1 MPITKRRLL
10 PVALLALAAV
20 AGPDRAAQAQGKDLT
35 MGNVNPPKHG
45 TSQAAQ
51 QFVDKL
57 AELSGGK
64 IKVAHHHS
72 GALGGER
79 EVAQQI
85 QLGAVDFGPI
95 TTAPLSTLVPEM
107 SVFQLPY
114 IFRDYDHV
122 FKALDGSDTLTKYYD
137 AVLDKKGLKLV
148 GFIAAGYRGIYGHGA
163 INSLA
168 DVKGKKVRV
177 QEDKILVA
185 TFKALGMISTPIA
198 FPEVAT
204 ALQTKVIDF
213 AEGGVNTFYHNKF
226 YDIVK
231 YVADVRH
238 THQAVALIMSK
249 AAWPKQDAAGQKA
262 IMDAWAHARAFNRK
276 FILDEDKSIQ
286 DQVRGQGR
294 DHHQAR
300 RHAVPAGDAER
311 LRGVLRHAGRQGRQE
326 DGRLHP
332 EPSSSAHGRA
342 HPSERPGGRG
352 APRARSWA
360 PPLRRARPSSAA
372 LILAVMAGAVFL
384 QVVLRYL
391 GLTGIDGLE
400 EVPRYL
406 FVWLVMIGAAA
417 AMQRGE
423 HTVLDYF
430 VNLLGPARARRS
442 CSC

>member
-1 MPITKRRLL
+1 MSSRLL
-10 PVALLALAAV
+10 RPIGACLAVLVAASLATV
-20 AGPDRAAQAQGKDLT
+20 GRVGAQDKDLT
-35 MGNVNPPKHG
+35 LGNVSPPKHG

-51 QFVDKL
+51 HFIDKL
-57 AELSGGK
+57 AETSGGK
-64 IKVAHHHS
+64 IKVVHHHS

-122 FKALDGSDTLTKYYD
+122 FKALDGSDTIVKYYEE
-137 AVLDKKGLKLV
+137 VLDKKGFKLI
-148 GFIAAGYRGIYGHGA
+148 GFIAAGYRGIYGHNP
-163 INSLA
+163 INSIA

-231 YVADVRH
+231 NVADVRH

-249 AAWPKQDAAGQKA
+249 AAWQKQDAAGQKVIA
-262 IMDAWAHARAFNRK
+262 DAWEQARQFNRK
-276 FILDEDKSIQ
+276 FILDEDKTIQ
-286 DQVRGQGR
+286 DQVREKGVTITKPDATPFR
-294 DHHQAR
+294 QATQSVYEEFY
-300 RHAVPAGDAER
+300 ATPAGKDAR
-311 LRGVLRHAGRQGRQE
+311 KIV
-326 DGRLHP
+326 DF
-332 EPSSSAHGRA
+332 
-342 HPSERPGGRG
+342 
-352 APRARSWA
+352 
-360 PPLRRARPSSAA
+360 
-372 LILAVMAGAVFL
+372 ILAVK
-384 QVVLRYL
+384 
-391 GLTGIDGLE
+391 
-400 EVPRYL
+400 
-406 FVWLVMIGAAA
+406 
-417 AMQRGE
+417 
-423 HTVLDYF
+423 
-430 VNLLGPARARRS
+430 
-442 CSC
+442 

>member
-1 MPITKRRLL
+1 MMSARVRRL
-10 PVALLALAAV
+10 VGAGLAVLAHFATGST
-20 AGPDRAAQAQGKDLT
+20 AWAQATDLS

-57 AELSGGK
+57 ADLTGGK
-64 IKVAHHHS
+64 IKVVHHHS

-114 IFRDYDHV
+114 IFRDYEHV
-122 FKALDGSDTLTKYYD
+122 FNALDGSDTVVKYYD
-137 AVLDKKGLKLV
+137 DVLDRKGFKLI
-148 GFIAAGYRGIYGHGA
+148 GFIAAGYRGIYGHA
-163 INSLA
+163 PIHSLA

-185 TFKALGMISTPIA
+185 AFKSLGMISTPIA
-198 FPEVAT
+198 FPELAT

-238 THQAVALIMSK
+238 THQAVALVMSK
-249 AAWPKQDAAGQKA
+249 GSWAKQDAAGQKA

-286 DQVRGQGR
+286 DDLRAKGVTITKPDATPFR
-294 DHHQAR
+294 QATQSVYEEFY
-300 RHAVPAGDAER
+300 ATPAGKDAR
-311 LRGVLRHAGRQGRQE
+311 KIV
-326 DGRLHP
+326 DY
-332 EPSSSAHGRA
+332 
-342 HPSERPGGRG
+342 
-352 APRARSWA
+352 
-360 PPLRRARPSSAA
+360 
-372 LILAVMAGAVFL
+372 IL
-384 QVVLRYL
+384 
-391 GLTGIDGLE
+391 GIK
-400 EVPRYL
+400 
-406 FVWLVMIGAAA
+406 
-417 AMQRGE
+417 
-423 HTVLDYF
+423 
-430 VNLLGPARARRS
+430 
-442 CSC
+442 

>member
-1 MPITKRRLL
+1 MPSIRLPRRLGGRL
-10 PVALLALAAV
+10 AILLAMSLV
-20 AGPDRAAQAQGKDLT
+20 AGGAWAQDLS
-35 MGNVNPPKHG
+35 MGNVNPPRQG
-45 TSQAAQ
+45 TSLAAQ
-51 QFVDKL
+51 QFIDKL

-114 IFRDYDHV
+114 IFRDYEHV
-122 FKALDGSDTLTKYYD
+122 FKALDGSDTIVKYYD
-137 AVLDKKGLKLV
+137 GVLDKKGFKLI

-231 YVADVRH
+231 FVADVRH
-238 THQAVALIMSK
+238 THQAVALVMSK
-249 AAWPKQDAAGQKA
+249 AAWQKQDAAGQKA
-262 IMDAWAHARAFNRK
+262 IMDAWAHARDFNRSSSSMRTRRSRRRCARRV
-276 FILDEDKSIQ
+276 LRLPSPTPSRSGPRRR
-286 DQVRGQGR
+286 VCTRSSTR
-294 DHHQAR
+294 RPQAR
-300 RHAVPAGDAER
+300 M
-311 LRGVLRHAGRQGRQE
+311 
-326 DGRLHP
+326 
-332 EPSSSAHGRA
+332 
-342 HPSERPGGRG
+342 
-352 APRARSWA
+352 RARSWM
-360 PPLRRARPSSAA
+360 PFWPSNN
-372 LILAVMAGAVFL
+372 
-384 QVVLRYL
+384 R
-391 GLTGIDGLE
+391 
-400 EVPRYL
+400 
-406 FVWLVMIGAAA
+406 
-417 AMQRGE
+417 
-423 HTVLDYF
+423 
-430 VNLLGPARARRS
+430 
-442 CSC
+442 

>member
-1 MPITKRRLL
+1 MSMRSLRFTGTRLAVL
-10 PVALLALAAV
+10 GSVLAVGATV
-20 AGPDRAAQAQGKDLT
+20 VCAQDKDLS

-51 QFVDKL
+51 QFADKL
-57 AELSGGK
+57 AEITAGK
-64 IKVAHHHS
+64 TKIAHHHS
-72 GALGGER
+72 GTLGGER

-114 IFRDYDHV
+114 IFRDYEHV
-122 FKALDGSDTLTKYYD
+122 FKALDGSDTLTKYYEG
-137 AVLDKKGLKLV
+137 VLDKRGLKLV
-148 GFIAAGYRGIYGHGA
+148 GFIAAGYRGIYGHGE

-249 AAWPKQDAAGQKA
+249 ASWAKQDAAGQKA
-262 IMDAWAHARAFNRK
+262 IQDAWAHARAFNRK

-286 DQVRGQGR
+286 EQVKAKGVTITKPDATPFR
-294 DHHQAR
+294 QATQSVYEEFY
-300 RHAVPAGDAER
+300 ATPAGKDAKAM
-311 LRGVLRHAGRQGRQE
+311 V
-326 DGRLHP
+326 DF
-332 EPSSSAHGRA
+332 
-342 HPSERPGGRG
+342 
-352 APRARSWA
+352 
-360 PPLRRARPSSAA
+360 
-372 LILAVMAGAVFL
+372 ILAVK
-384 QVVLRYL
+384 
-391 GLTGIDGLE
+391 
-400 EVPRYL
+400 
-406 FVWLVMIGAAA
+406 
-417 AMQRGE
+417 
-423 HTVLDYF
+423 
-430 VNLLGPARARRS
+430 
-442 CSC
+442 

>member
-1 MPITKRRLL
+1 MMRSIRSLRLTGTQL
-10 PVALLALAAV
+10 VVLVSMLV
-20 AGPDRAAQAQGKDLT
+20 VGGTVWAQDKDLS

-45 TSQAAQ
+45 TSQASQ

-57 AELSGGK
+57 SELTAGK
-64 IKVAHHHS
+64 IKVTHHHS
-72 GALGGER
+72 GVMGGER

-95 TTAPLSTLVPEM
+95 TTAPLSTLIPEM

-122 FKALDGSDTLTKYYD
+122 FKALDGSDTLSKYYD
-137 AVLDKKGLKLV
+137 GVLDKRGLKLI

-204 ALQTKVIDF
+204 ALQTGVIDF

-231 YVADVRH
+231 FVADVRH
-238 THQAVALIMSK
+238 THQATALIMSK
-249 AAWPKQDAAGQKA
+249 AGWQKQDAAGQKA
-262 IMDAWAHARAFNRK
+262 IMDAWAHARAFNRQ

-286 DQVRGQGR
+286 DQVRAKGVTITKPDATPFRQATQGVYE
-294 DHHQAR
+294 DFYAT
-300 RHAVPAGDAER
+300 PAGKDAKKM
-311 LRGVLRHAGRQGRQE
+311 V
-326 DGRLHP
+326 DF
-332 EPSSSAHGRA
+332 
-342 HPSERPGGRG
+342 
-352 APRARSWA
+352 
-360 PPLRRARPSSAA
+360 
-372 LILAVMAGAVFL
+372 ILAVK
-384 QVVLRYL
+384 
-391 GLTGIDGLE
+391 
-400 EVPRYL
+400 
-406 FVWLVMIGAAA
+406 
-417 AMQRGE
+417 
-423 HTVLDYF
+423 
-430 VNLLGPARARRS
+430 
-442 CSC
+442 

>member
-1 MPITKRRLL
+1 MSIGSALRLG
-10 PVALLALAAV
+10 ACAAIFASAFAGAV
-20 AGPDRAAQAQGKDLT
+20 ATQAQELSL
-35 MGNVNPPKHG
+35 GNVNPPKHG
-45 TSQAAQ
+45 TSQASQ
-51 QFVDKL
+51 QFIDKL
-57 AELSGGK
+57 AELSGGR
-64 IKVAHHHS
+64 IKVVHHHS

-85 QLGAVDFGPI
+85 QLDAVDLGPI

-114 IFRDYDHV
+114 IFRDYEHV
-122 FKALDGSDTLTKYYD
+122 FKALDGSDTIVKYYD
-137 AVLDKKGLKLV
+137 AVLDKKAFKLI

-204 ALQTKVIDF
+204 ALQTGVIDF

-249 AAWPKQDAAGQKA
+249 AAWQKQDAAGQKA
-262 IMDAWAHARAFNRK
+262 IVDAWAHARTFNRK

-286 DQVRGQGR
+286 DQVRAKGVTITKPDAAPFR
-294 DHHQAR
+294 EATLSVYEDFYR
-300 RHAVPAGDAER
+300 TPAGKDAKKIVDFII
-311 LRGVLRHAGRQGRQE
+311 GVK
-326 DGRLHP
+326 
-332 EPSSSAHGRA
+332 
-342 HPSERPGGRG
+342 
-352 APRARSWA
+352 
-360 PPLRRARPSSAA
+360 
-372 LILAVMAGAVFL
+372 
-384 QVVLRYL
+384 
-391 GLTGIDGLE
+391 
-400 EVPRYL
+400 
-406 FVWLVMIGAAA
+406 
-417 AMQRGE
+417 
-423 HTVLDYF
+423 
-430 VNLLGPARARRS
+430 
-442 CSC
+442 

>member
-1 MPITKRRLL
+1 MAMSKLRRLL
-10 PVALLALAAV
+10 PVGLLALAAV
-20 AGPDRAAQAQGKDLT
+20 LGSQGAAHAQAKELT

-45 TSQAAQ
+45 TSLAPQ
-51 QFVDKL
+51 QFADKL
-57 AELSGGK
+57 AELTGGK

-122 FKALDGSDTLTKYYD
+122 FKALDGSDTLTKYYEG
-137 AVLDKKGLKLV
+137 VLDKKGLKLI

-163 INSLA
+163 INGLA

-238 THQAVALIMSK
+238 THQAIALIMSK
-249 AAWPKQDAAGQKA
+249 ASLAEAGRGGPEG
-262 IMDAWAHARAFNRK
+262 DRRTPGRTRARSIASSSSTRT
-276 FILDEDKSIQ
+276 SRIQ
-286 DQVRGQGR
+286 DQVRAKGVTITKPDATPFR
-294 DHHQAR
+294 QATQSVYEEFY
-300 RHAVPAGDAER
+300 ATPAGKDAKKM
-311 LRGVLRHAGRQGRQE
+311 V
-326 DGRLHP
+326 DY
-332 EPSSSAHGRA
+332 
-342 HPSERPGGRG
+342 
-352 APRARSWA
+352 
-360 PPLRRARPSSAA
+360 
-372 LILAVMAGAVFL
+372 ILNVK
-384 QVVLRYL
+384 
-391 GLTGIDGLE
+391 
-400 EVPRYL
+400 
-406 FVWLVMIGAAA
+406 
-417 AMQRGE
+417 
-423 HTVLDYF
+423 
-430 VNLLGPARARRS
+430 
-442 CSC
+442 